1 MKDFLK
7 KYKVP
12 IIIVIIIEICLIPFE
27 VLLFYQN
34 RDFVDLGMLISAILL
49 IIVVVPIYN
58 LIKRNT
64 KMEKEISIAKEKN
77 SNWGA
82 CNIGNLLCKGF
93 FFLIVK
99 GYT

>member
-1 MKDFLK
+1 MKDFFK

-77 SNWGA
+77 SN
-82 CNIGNLLCKGF
+82 
-93 FFLIVK
+93 
-99 GYT
+99 

>member
-77 SNWGA
+77 SN
-82 CNIGNLLCKGF
+82 
-93 FFLIVK
+93 
-99 GYT
+99 